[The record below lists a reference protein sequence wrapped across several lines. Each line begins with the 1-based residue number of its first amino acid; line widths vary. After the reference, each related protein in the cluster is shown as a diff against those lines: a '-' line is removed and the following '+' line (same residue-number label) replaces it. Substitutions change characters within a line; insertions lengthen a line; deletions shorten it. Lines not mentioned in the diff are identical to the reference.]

1 MIYVT
6 EPCWVWSRYNKE
18 GCVFHIVCTYFSII
32 NRDTKK
38 GQSFG
43 LKTACHRNNV
53 SPWLRITLMISLTN
67 ANSLNIFD

>member
-32 NRDTKK
+32 DRGTTK
-38 GQSFG
+38 GQSFR
-43 LKTACHRNNV
+43 LKTA
-53 SPWLRITLMISLTN
+53 
-67 ANSLNIFD
+67 

>member
-32 NRDTKK
+32 SRGTKK
-38 GQSFG
+38 GLSFG
-43 LKTACHRNNV
+43 LKTV
-53 SPWLRITLMISLTN
+53 TETMFLLGQGKL
-67 ANSLNIFD
+67 L